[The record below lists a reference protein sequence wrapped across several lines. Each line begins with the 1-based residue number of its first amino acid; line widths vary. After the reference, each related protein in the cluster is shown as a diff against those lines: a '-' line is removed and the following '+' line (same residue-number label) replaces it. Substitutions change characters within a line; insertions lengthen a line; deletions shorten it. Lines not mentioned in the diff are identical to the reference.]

1 MISELKI
8 IKGERLQQ
16 IAEMYIGTQDDFRY
30 NPKIF
35 AEKDKHCDIERI
47 DGPISNPNILFCYG
61 HCIRLFIQKL
71 SYFKNSFVLI
81 THNSDENILPNME
94 VLYLATH
101 PLLKKWYAQNA
112 CVEHPKIVLLPI
124 GLANEQW
131 AHGDTSFFKN
141 TENVRTPEFGI
152 REAENLRVAKGVRGI
167 PGEDL
172 SSQVITEYWNHKTE
186 SIYFYFNLHTNYAKR
201 NECYKQLRDVVS
213 FLPPVPVQE
222 YHETLSKYSFCICPE
237 GNGVDTHRFWEALY
251 VRSIPIVL
259 FTPFIHILK
268 KQLPDLPMVVIQS
281 WADLKPENLVYD
293 REIMASNKY
302 FKALDLSYWERRI
315 RMDTSL

>member
-1 MISELKI
+1 LFARESLPIPYSDCSPSSPW
-8 IKGERLQQ
+8 QQ
-16 IAEMYIGTQDDFRY
+16 KY
-30 NPKIF
+30 
-35 AEKDKHCDIERI
+35 
-47 DGPISNPNILFCYG
+47 
-61 HCIRLFIQKL
+61 
-71 SYFKNSFVLI
+71 
-81 THNSDENILPNME
+81 
-94 VLYLATH
+94 ATH

-112 CVEHPKIVLLPI
+112 CVDHPKIVLLPI
-124 GLANEQW
+124 GLANDQW

-141 TENVRTPEFGI
+141 PENV
-152 REAENLRVAKGVRGI
+152 
-167 PGEDL
+167 
-172 SSQVITEYWNHKTE
+172 EYGNRKSE
-186 SIYFYFNLHTNYAKR
+186 SIYFYCNLHTNYGKR

-222 YHETLSKYSFCICPE
+222 YHDTLSKYSFCICPE

-268 KQLPDLPMVVIQS
+268 TQFPDLPMIVIQS
-281 WADLKPENLVYD
+281 WTDLKPENLVYD

-315 RMDTSL
+315 RMDTTL